1 MMEMIKSLV
10 ALDIQ
15 SLSIKMCLM
24 WQSCY
29 ISCLPGVCL
38 ATASGSFLCV
48 GGEAVLELTVLVDG
62 ALAGTDVTCVDGS
75 VAAV

>member
-15 SLSIKMCLM
+15 GLSIKMCLM

-29 ISCLPGVCL
+29 ISCLPDVL
-38 ATASGSFLCV
+38 ATVSGSFLCV

-75 VAAV
+75 VAVV